1 MVTVRPWKVDSLA
14 RLGLGLL
21 LGLSL
26 GGLLASLLEP
36 PEAFPLARFL
46 LTTLS
51 FHCATFLFVH
61 VFLREN
67 GDTWSGAF
75 GLRVSGAGRV
85 VMLAAGLTVLVLPG
99 VWVLSSLS
107 VWGIRW
113 MQMEPEAQ
121 QAVMALRE
129 AADPLQQVVMSGVAV
144 LVAPAAEETLF
155 RGVLYPAGKRWLGGA
170 GSAVLTAMVFAVIH
184 ANLMTLVP
192 LFFLA
197 LFFTWLYERTGTLMA
212 PVIGHAVFNLANVIF
227 LLAGLGPT

>member
-1 MVTVRPWKVDSLA
+1 MVTVRPWKLEALA

-61 VFLREN
+61 VFLRES
-67 GDTWSGAF
+67 GDTWSAAF
-75 GLRVSGAGRV
+75 GLRVTGVGRV
-85 VMLAAGLTVLVLPG
+85 VVLAVGLTVLALPA
-99 VWVLSSLS
+99 VWSLSSLS
-107 VWGIRW
+107 AWGIRW
-113 MQMEPEAQ
+113 MQMQPEAQ
-121 QAVMALRE
+121 QAVTALRS
-129 AADPLQQVVMSGVAV
+129 AADPLQQVMMSCVAV

-155 RGVLYPAGKRWLGGA
+155 RGVLYPVGKRWLGGL
-170 GSAVLTAMVFAVIH
+170 GSAVLTAAVFAVIH
-184 ANLMTLVP
+184 SNLMTLVP

-197 LFFTWLYERTGTLMA
+197 LFFTWLYERTGTLIA
-212 PVIGHAVFNLANVIF
+212 PVIGHAVFNLANVVF
-227 LLAGLGPT
+227 LLAGFGPP